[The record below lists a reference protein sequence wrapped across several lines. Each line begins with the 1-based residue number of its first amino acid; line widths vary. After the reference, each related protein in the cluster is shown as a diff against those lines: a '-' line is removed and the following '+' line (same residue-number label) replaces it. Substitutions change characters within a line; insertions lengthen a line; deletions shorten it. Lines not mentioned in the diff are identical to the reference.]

1 MYKSRWECSVAALHE
16 RFWLCDQCSQE
27 MTVVWGG
34 TDAEVTPLP
43 TKPPDPV
50 PSPARK
56 IALEAFNRATAQH
69 CGPRRSIG
77 LLRQGGMY
85 DRRRIEHPTEIGD
98 DCCRFRNILV
108 ATDFSEPSRRALC
121 EALALAA
128 AAPCAIIGD
137 PCVASPAQ
145 ARGLWRIRPK
155 WTWRTRCRRE
165 AYQIIAG
172 RIAPPRENWSRT
184 QTRRRGAAGLVSDRG
199 AGHRPA
205 GDRHPRARRFAEA
218 GLGSVADELL
228 RVAPCPVMTIGP
240 EAEVAGVSHG
250 ARFHHILFATDFGKG
265 STKALPLALALARAE
280 QAQLI
285 LLHMIP
291 PIPSSSA
298 NLSAYAPAT
307 AAADEVAAW
316 EGKFHREALQQ
327 LKECLPAE
335 TGLTQEVKYVVGSE
349 FLTEGILSAT
359 KSLELI

>member
-1 MYKSRWECSVAALHE
+1 MTVAELNTPLKSATPVAA
-16 RFWLCDQCSQE
+16 
-27 MTVVWGG
+27 
-34 TDAEVTPLP
+34 
-43 TKPPDPV
+43 
-50 PSPARK
+50 
-56 IALEAFNRATAQH
+56 
-69 CGPRRSIG
+69 
-77 LLRQGGMY
+77 
-85 DRRRIEHPTEIGD
+85 
-98 DCCRFRNILV
+98 FRNILV

-128 AAPCAIIGD
+128 QHH
-137 PCVASPAQ
+137 AQ
-145 ARGLWRIRPK
+145 LSVIHVLHP
-155 WTWRTRCRRE
+155 
-165 AYQIIAG
+165 QH
-172 RIAPPRENWSRT
+172 
-184 QTRRRGAAGLVSDRG
+184 RRGEFENPPEVDGERAAAERHIKSLLDELRPQEKVGVVLKQGGAALQVLSVIEEQAIDLLVIGTRGRGGLRKL
-199 AGHRPA
+199 A
-205 GDRHPRARRFAEA
+205 
-218 GLGSVADELL
+218 LGSVADELL

-359 KSLELI
+359 EKFRVDLIVMGASRATSAKLAAHLPWAAVHEVLRDAPCPVLTVAG